1 LQPLAENAIKHG
13 IAKIPSK
20 GTIRLQITREDQFL
34 VIIIHDNGP
43 DFPQRMNTSY
53 GLQSTSDK
61 LRMLC
66 GEEARLEINNQP
78 FKHIK
83 IKARLMKEPQK
94 DNSVP
99 SILEPQSR

>member
-1 LQPLAENAIKHG
+1 LVENAIKHG
-13 IAKIPSK
+13 IAKIAAK
-20 GTIRLQITREDQFL
+20 GNIRLQITREGSHM

-43 DFPQRMNTSY
+43 DFPQHISTSY

-66 GEEARLEINNQP
+66 GEEASLEINNRP

-83 IKARLMKEPQK
+83 IKTRLIKEPLP
-94 DNSVP
+94 DHAANAM
-99 SILEPQSR
+99 LETQPR